1 MATDKFITTT
11 EKSLRLKN
19 FRFLAVDI
27 EDAPRL
33 SDQTVMKGLLGLSTD
48 IRIKTD
54 RIEKISDQYEDQG
67 AHFITELFE

>member
-1 MATDKFITTT
+1 MATDNFITTT

-19 FRFLAVDI
+19 FRFLVVDI

-48 IRIKTD
+48 LRIKAD
-54 RIEKISDQYEDQG
+54 RIEKISD
-67 AHFITELFE
+67 